1 MDTQKKI
8 EELKVFEQS
17 LEAKTLEELQALE
30 QEIVKEAEE
39 ADKEVSSKE
48 FKLDKKNYQTV
59 AQGIRNLLN
68 KKTVQWQFTLG
79 MVAMYDFW
87 DPEKNPGKVLY
98 PMLDGTLRALG
109 DATFT
114 GYEEWASVVAINK
127 YFEGIRQEYVDTTE
141 KVYDIAA
148 KHNAVIDVINKKTP
162 IGNVQDEVQ
171 V

>member
-8 EELKVFEQS
+8 EELKAFEQS
-17 LEAKTLEELQALE
+17 LEAKTLEELKVLE

-48 FKLDKKNYQTV
+48 FKLDKKNYKII
-59 AQGIRNLLN
+59 AQGIRNLLD

-114 GYEEWASVVAINK
+114 GYDEWAMVVVINK
-127 YFEGIRQEYVDTTE
+127 YFEPLREQYTVVTQRI
-141 KVYDIAA
+141 YDAA
-148 KHNAVIDVINKKTP
+148 SKHNVVMNMLSLDEKID
-162 IGNVQDEVQ
+162 
-171 V
+171 

>member
-1 MDTQKKI
+1 MDAQKKV
-8 EELKVFEQS
+8 EQLKAFEQS
-17 LEAKTLEELQALE
+17 LEAKTLEELKALE
-30 QEIVKEAEE
+30 QEIIKEADDI
-39 ADKEVSSKE
+39 DKEVSSKE
-48 FKLDKKNYQTV
+48 FKLDKTNYAIV
-59 AQGIRNLLN
+59 AQGIRDLLN

-87 DPEKNPGKVLY
+87 DPKKNPGKVVY

-148 KHNAVIDVINKKTP
+148 KHNAVIDAINKKTP
-162 IGNVQDEVQ
+162 IGNVQKEAK
-171 V
+171 